1 MGNTGSGRTGN
12 RASTATETPDVLAAP
27 RQQPAGHLGRPGPP
41 GRRDSSSWGAERVRR
56 PADLLAAILTLA
68 VAAVI
73 IGSIKALPA
82 GSTEVA
88 NDVSRWLKHIPRW
101 LAFGAAVIAGTGCFV
116 FVIVALVQLVR
127 SQWRDARN
135 AAAGLAVGA
144 AAAIAATAVWDAEHG
159 RLQAAVLHGKYP
171 AMFVIDSAFVAFVVA
186 SDLTRRPR
194 WSRWCTGLAAALLI
208 TSVAQDT
215 LTPFAMVI
223 ALFGGLGAGWLVR
236 WALGAAS
243 VRPSTAELVPWLRSR
258 GVDIADLK
266 PSHQPGNGPTDSPSG
281 RSSTQPGR
289 PCLEGSLADGTPV
302 EVQLADRDTRGSGL
316 AQRLWAM
323 VRLRR
328 SAAGH
333 IALSS
338 RAQLERLALA
348 STVAQRAGVLSPTV
362 LLLDQTP
369 RESLVLVLAP
379 PPGQPLGE
387 TVSRQQARALFGAL
401 RALHDSGIAHRDL
414 RPENL
419 CLAEPPEAPEF
430 ESAASAGFRSF
441 DSAVPAAGELARR
454 LDVAQLL
461 ATTGRNLGAAEA
473 VSALRDGYRPADE
486 AAIAAVLQP
495 VALAP
500 WGWSAM
506 RKNQACLTDIRH
518 ELLGPDTAAPQARLE
533 RFRWRTVLTAVALIA
548 AAYVLVGQ
556 FSHVDLLGTL
566 GSANPAWIAVAV
578 LGSAV
583 TYFAAAQNLAA
594 FVPKRLHPLRGS
606 LVQLSTAFVGV
617 AMPPTVGHV
626 AVNARYLHKE
636 GVDEGSISA
645 AVTLSQ
651 LVNIVTT
658 VLLLVVIGL
667 LTGSGLSRF
676 KIAPGANLLIG
687 LAVIAGVLALLLSV
701 PQTRNKLIGLV
712 RPHLRRAW
720 PRLLDAVSQPA
731 RLAVSAGA
739 NLLLTAAYLV
749 AFIAALRAVGA
760 HPAILPAAVVYLA
773 GNAVGAAAPTPGG
786 LGGVEAVLAAGLTA
800 MGIPAA
806 QAISGVLVFR
816 IATFWLPILAGWL
829 SYLWLQRRRIL

>member
-12 RASTATETPDVLAAP
+12 RASAATETPDVLAAP
-27 RQQPAGHLGRPGPP
+27 REQPSGHLGRPGPP
-41 GRRDSSSWGAERVRR
+41 GRRDSASWGAERVRR

-88 NDVSRWLKHIPRW
+88 TDVSRWLKYIPRW

-116 FVIVALVQLVR
+116 FVIVALVQLTR

-135 AAAGLAVGA
+135 AAAGLAMGA

-243 VRPSTAELVPWLRSR
+243 VRPSAAELVPWLRSR

-266 PSHQPGNGPTDSPSG
+266 PGHQPGNDPSDSPSG

-289 PCLEGSLADGTPV
+289 PCLVGSLANGTLI

-316 AQRLWAM
+316 ARRLWAM

-348 STVAQRAGVLSPTV
+348 STVAQLAGVLSPTV

-369 RESLVLVLAP
+369 RESLVLVLAL

-401 RALHDSGIAHRDL
+401 RALHDTGIAHRDL

-454 LDVAQLL
+454 LDIAQLL

-495 VALAP
+495 VALTP

-533 RFRWRTVLTAVALIA
+533 RFRWRTVLTTVALIA

-556 FSHVDLLGTL
+556 FSHVNLLGTL

-676 KIAPGANLLIG
+676 KIAPGANLVIG

-731 RLAVSAGA
+731 RLAISAGA
-739 NLLLTAAYLV
+739 NLLLTAAYMV

-760 HPAILPAAVVYLA
+760 HPAILPASVVYLA

-816 IATFWLPILAGWL
+816 IATFWLPIPAGWL

>member
-1 MGNTGSGRTGN
+1 M
-12 RASTATETPDVLAAP
+12 
-27 RQQPAGHLGRPGPP
+27 
-41 GRRDSSSWGAERVRR
+41 RR

-88 NDVSRWLKHIPRW
+88 TDVSRWLKYVPRW
-101 LAFGAAVIAGTGCFV
+101 LAFGAAVIAGTSCFV
-116 FVIVALVQLVR
+116 FVIVALVQLTR

-135 AAAGLAVGA
+135 AAAGLAMGA
-144 AAAIAATAVWDAEHG
+144 AATIAATAVWDAEHG

-223 ALFGGLGAGWLVR
+223 ALFGGLGAGWLMR

-266 PSHQPGNGPTDSPSG
+266 PSHQPGNGPSDSPSS

-289 PCLEGSLADGTPV
+289 PCLEGSLANGTLI

-316 AQRLWAM
+316 ARRLWAM

-348 STVAQRAGVLSPTV
+348 STVAQLAGVLSPTV

-369 RESLVLVLAP
+369 RESLVLVLAL

-401 RALHDSGIAHRDL
+401 RALHDTGIAHRDL

-495 VALAP
+495 VALTP

-533 RFRWRTVLTAVALIA
+533 RFRWRTVLTTVALIA

-556 FSHVDLLGTL
+556 FSHVNLLGTL

-676 KIAPGANLLIG
+676 KIAPGADLVIG

-731 RLAVSAGA
+731 RLAISAGA
-739 NLLLTAAYLV
+739 NLLLTAAYMV

-760 HPAILPAAVVYLA
+760 HPAILPASVVYLA

-816 IATFWLPILAGWL
+816 IATFWLPIPAGWL

>member
-1 MGNTGSGRTGN
+1 M
-12 RASTATETPDVLAAP
+12 
-27 RQQPAGHLGRPGPP
+27 
-41 GRRDSSSWGAERVRR
+41 
-56 PADLLAAILTLA
+56 
-68 VAAVI
+68 
-73 IGSIKALPA
+73 
-82 GSTEVA
+82 
-88 NDVSRWLKHIPRW
+88 
-101 LAFGAAVIAGTGCFV
+101 
-116 FVIVALVQLVR
+116 
-127 SQWRDARN
+127 
-135 AAAGLAVGA
+135 
-144 AAAIAATAVWDAEHG
+144 
-159 RLQAAVLHGKYP
+159 LHGKYP

-186 SDLTRRPR
+186 SDLNRRPR

-243 VRPSTAELVPWLRSR
+243 VRPSAAELVPWLRSR
-258 GVDIADLK
+258 GVDIADLM
-266 PSHQPGNGPTDSPSG
+266 PSHQPGNGPSDSPSG

-289 PCLEGSLADGTPV
+289 PCLEGSLANGTPV
-302 EVQLADRDTRGSGL
+302 EVQLADRDTLGSGL
-316 AQRLWAM
+316 ARRLWAM

-348 STVAQRAGVLSPTV
+348 STVAQLAGVLSPTV
-362 LLLDQTP
+362 LLLGQTP
-369 RESLVLVLAP
+369 RESLVLVLAL

-401 RALHDSGIAHRDL
+401 RALHDTGIAHRDL

-461 ATTGRNLGAAEA
+461 ATTGRSLGAAEA

-495 VALAP
+495 VALTP

-533 RFRWRTVLTAVALIA
+533 RFRWRTVLTTVALIA

-651 LVNIVTT
+651 LVNISAT

-676 KIAPGANLLIG
+676 KIAPGANLVIG

-731 RLAVSAGA
+731 RLAISAGA

-749 AFIAALRAVGA
+749 AFIAALRSVGA

-816 IATFWLPILAGWL
+816 IATFWLPIPAGWL
-829 SYLWLQRRRIL
+829 AYLWLQRRRIL

>member
-1 MGNTGSGRTGN
+1 ML
-12 RASTATETPDVLAAP
+12 ATP
-27 RQQPAGHLGRPGPP
+27 RQQPPEHLGRPAPP
-41 GRRDSSSWGAERVRR
+41 GRRDSASWGAERVRR

-88 NDVSRWLKHIPRW
+88 NDVSRWLQHIPRW

-116 FVIVALVQLVR
+116 FVIVALVQLAR

-243 VRPSTAELVPWLRSR
+243 VRPSAAELVPWLRSR
-258 GVDIADLK
+258 GVDIADLV
-266 PSHQPGNGPTDSPSG
+266 PSHPPGNVPATGRCPSDSPSG
-281 RSSTQPGR
+281 RSSTQPR
-289 PCLEGSLADGTPV
+289 RACLEGSLADGTPV

-316 AQRLWAM
+316 ARRLWSM

-369 RESLVLVLAP
+369 RESLVLVLAL

-401 RALHDSGIAHRDL
+401 RALHDTGIAHRDL

-419 CLAEPPEAPEF
+419 CLAEPPQAPEF

-556 FSHVDLLGTL
+556 FSHVNLLGTL
-566 GSANPAWIAVAV
+566 GSANPGWFAVAV

-645 AVTLSQ
+645 AVALSQ
-651 LVNIVTT
+651 LVNIITT

-667 LTGSGLSRF
+667 LTGSGLSQF
-676 KIAPGANLLIG
+676 KIAPGTNLVIG
-687 LAVIAGVLALLLSV
+687 LAVIAGVLTLLLSV

-712 RPHLRRAW
+712 WPHLRRAW

-731 RLAVSAGA
+731 RLAISAGA
-739 NLLLTAAYLV
+739 NLLLTVAYLV

-760 HPAILPAAVVYLA
+760 HPAILPASVVYLA
-773 GNAVGAAAPTPGG
+773 GNAVGMAAPTPGG

>member
-1 MGNTGSGRTGN
+1 M
-12 RASTATETPDVLAAP
+12 LAVP
-27 RQQPAGHLGRPGPP
+27 RQQPSEHPGRPGSP
-41 GRRDSSSWGAERVRR
+41 GRRDSASWGAERVRL

-88 NDVSRWLKHIPRW
+88 TDVSRWLKYIPRW

-116 FVIVALVQLVR
+116 FVIVALVQLTR

-135 AAAGLAVGA
+135 AAAGLAMGA

-171 AMFVIDSAFVAFVVA
+171 AMFVSDSAFVAFVVA

-194 WSRWCTGLAAALLI
+194 WSRWCTGLASALLI

-243 VRPSTAELVPWLRSR
+243 VRPSAAELVPWLRSR
-258 GVDIADLK
+258 GVDIADLM
-266 PSHQPGNGPTDSPSG
+266 PSHQPGNGPSDSPSG

-289 PCLEGSLADGTPV
+289 ACLEGSLANGTLI

-316 AQRLWAM
+316 ARRLWAM

-369 RESLVLVLAP
+369 RESLVLVLAL

-401 RALHDSGIAHRDL
+401 RALHDTGIAHRDL

-461 ATTGRNLGAAEA
+461 ATTGRTLGAAEA
-473 VSALRDGYRPADE
+473 VSALRDGYGPADE

-495 VALAP
+495 VALTP

-533 RFRWRTVLTAVALIA
+533 RFRWRTVLTTVALIA

-645 AVTLSQ
+645 AVALSQ
-651 LVNIVTT
+651 LVNIITT

-676 KIAPGANLLIG
+676 KIAPGANLVIG

-731 RLAVSAGA
+731 RLAISAGA
-739 NLLLTAAYLV
+739 NLLLTVAYLV
-749 AFIAALRAVGA
+749 AFIAALRSVGA

-816 IATFWLPILAGWL
+816 IATFWLPIPAGWL

>member
-27 RQQPAGHLGRPGPP
+27 RQQPSGHLGRPGPP
-41 GRRDSSSWGAERVRR
+41 GRRDSASWGAERVRR

-88 NDVSRWLKHIPRW
+88 TDVSRWLKYIPRW

-116 FVIVALVQLVR
+116 FVIVALVQLTR

-135 AAAGLAVGA
+135 AAAGLAMGA

-243 VRPSTAELVPWLRSR
+243 VRPSAAELVPWLRSR
-258 GVDIADLK
+258 GVDIADLM
-266 PSHQPGNGPTDSPSG
+266 PSHQPGNGPSDSPSG

-289 PCLEGSLADGTPV
+289 ACLVGSLADGTLI

-316 AQRLWAM
+316 ARRLWSM

-328 SAAGH
+328 SVAGH

-338 RAQLERLALA
+338 RAELERLALA
-348 STVAQRAGVLSPTV
+348 STVAQLAGVLSPTV

-369 RESLVLVLAP
+369 RDSLVLVLAP

-401 RALHDSGIAHRDL
+401 RALHDTGIAHRDL

-430 ESAASAGFRSF
+430 ESGESAGFRSF

-461 ATTGRNLGAAEA
+461 ATTGRNLGAAGA

-495 VALAP
+495 VALTP

-506 RKNQACLTDIRH
+506 RKNQVCLTDIRH
-518 ELLGPDTAAPQARLE
+518 ELLGPDTTAPQARLE
-533 RFRWRTVLTAVALIA
+533 RFRWRTVLTTVALIA

-556 FSHVDLLGTL
+556 FSHVNLLGTL

-676 KIAPGANLLIG
+676 KIAPGANLVIG
-687 LAVIAGVLALLLSV
+687 LAVIAGVIALLLSV

-731 RLAVSAGA
+731 RLAISAGA

-749 AFIAALRAVGA
+749 AFIAALRSVGA

-816 IATFWLPILAGWL
+816 IATFWLPIPAGWL